1 MRSHVI
7 VSIGLAAVLALTIC
21 PLLADE
27 SDGDSWRYYFYA
39 DGERIGQCISDDVH
53 VPEPPEIEGK
63 EFIGWTAD
71 GVFVDPYTYVPSGT
85 TTYYAQYIDSTDP
98 DKPGT
103 EADIFVIACI
113 IGAIVC
119 MAAML
124 WKATR

>member
-1 MRSHVI
+1 MRSRVI
-7 VSIGLAAVLALTIC
+7 VSIGLATVLALMIC
-21 PLLADE
+21 PLLAEE
-27 SDGDSWRYYFYA
+27 SDGAYYYFYA
-39 DGERIGQCISDDVH
+39 DGERIGQCMSDDVQ

-85 TTYYAQYIDSTDP
+85 TTFYAQYINSPEP

-103 EADIFVIACI
+103 EADLFVIACI

>member
-1 MRSHVI
+1 MRSRVI
-7 VSIGLAAVLALTIC
+7 VSIGLVAALALMIC
-21 PLLADE
+21 PLLAEE
-27 SDGDSWRYYFYA
+27 SDGDTWRYYFYA
-39 DGERIGQCISDDVH
+39 NGERIGQCISDDVQ

-71 GVFVDPYTYVPSGT
+71 GMYVDPYTYVPTGT
-85 TTYYAQYIDSTDP
+85 TTFYAQYIDISEP
-98 DKPGT
+98 DKPGV